1 MIQLAKNFTVLRV
14 KSGLK
19 QSQLGL
25 LLGFSKGAWN
35 NYELGVSKP
44 NLDDLMK
51 ITNYFGC
58 KASDL
63 LDLDLSNVAIELNIN
78 TAEKTRNVALIVAPL
93 VALNANNS
101 LNEDQA
107 TYTKTPLNTNIM
119 ALKDDIIALKN
130 DFIESQ
136 KVIIAF
142 LQNQIDQLQIEKER
156 ISANSTG
163 TNKRT

>member
-1 MIQLAKNFTVLRV
+1 
-14 KSGLK
+14 
-19 QSQLGL
+19 
-25 LLGFSKGAWN
+25 
-35 NYELGVSKP
+35 
-44 NLDDLMK
+44 MK

-163 TNKRT
+163 TNKIT